1 MKRPRRDTIRKLY
14 REGLLQVFGC
24 GDSELD
30 EHLVKALKKDVHI
43 AGKAPGQWVD
53 EDGVLEI
60 YCESGIPNATDIN
73 DYSCYAAEVGCDP
86 SEMVGYNSDKWF
98 AVDKYVNLGLKGL
111 GFSEQIF
118 HEPHNGAVVA
128 VHWS

>member
-24 GDSELD
+24 GEADIDDDLI
-30 EHLVKALKKDVHI
+30 KALKKDIHI
-43 AGKAPGQWVD
+43 AGKGPGQWVS
-53 EDGVLEI
+53 EEGVLEI

-73 DYSCYAAEVGCDP
+73 DFSCYASELGCNP
-86 SEMVGYNSDKWF
+86 SELVGYNSDKWHS
-98 AVDKYVNLGLKGL
+98 VDKYVNLGLKGL
-111 GFSEQIF
+111 GYSYQIF